1 MGNRLYVG
9 NLSFTMTEDELRRE
23 FEKCGSVTDAK
34 IVMDRET
41 GRARGFGFVQYA
53 TEGEAAAAIQA
64 FNGAQ
69 VGGRALTVNV
79 AVDRPRTGGGGGA
92 RNFGG
97 GNGGGAP
104 RASNGGGYNSGGGY
118 SSGPPSGDSG
128 GGGGKGRGGKGSR
141 RRREDNDWG

>member
-1 MGNRLYVG
+1 
-9 NLSFTMTEDELRRE
+9 MTEADLRRE

-41 GRARGFGFVQYA
+41 GRARGFGFVQYS

-69 VGGRALTVNV
+69 VGGRALTVNM
-79 AVDRPRTGGGGGA
+79 AVDRPRNGGGGV
-92 RNFGG
+92 RSF
-97 GNGGGAP
+97 GGAP

-128 GGGGKGRGGKGSR
+128 GGKGRGGKGSR
-141 RRREDNDWG
+141 RRRDDNDWG